1 MSNNTA
7 EPGSN
12 GGVTTWMEPLDERY
26 SLGPVI
32 GKGGVGTVYEG
43 LQLAL
48 ERRVAIKVLRSEFTA
63 NPRAVS
69 RFQREAV
76 TLSRL
81 HHPNVVTVFDVGQDR
96 HGRHFLVM
104 ELLEGETLAQR
115 LHREGSVPLEDALF
129 IARGIAKGMGAGQG
143 VGLVHR
149 DLKPDNLLLT
159 DNGVKILDFG
169 LALLREHFVPGDIP
183 DPTPGS
189 STLHTWSDAATEEAQ
204 DDPPTASARLT
215 QNGSLLGTPRYMSP
229 EQALGWQVDHR
240 ADLYAFGIILF
251 ELLAG
256 RPPFLAQTPQDYL
269 QLHVHGTPPTLQAYV
284 PGLPPGIYRLVSRL
298 LSKDPA
304 QRPQNWAEVAAEL
317 RRARG
322 SARGATPTQDDEE
335 ARPTEPY
342 RFLSPFSSA
351 TRRIFFGRERESRR
365 FEELWQHPD
374 RLPLVVVTGASGV
387 GKSSFLNARILPSL
401 RQAGHE
407 VIVVRGGAEP
417 LDLARSAAQR
427 LLARARAMP
436 MDDAPLAAVLDAAA
450 SAVRRPV
457 AVVLDQAEELF
468 TGGDADDI
476 AAFQADV
483 ASVVGGGDRSVRFLI
498 SLRED
503 YLGQLLRSLHPLPLD
518 HLLRSMPLRPL
529 APVDIRAA
537 LVGPTD
543 PSLPVDYATFS
554 FEEGLVDEIVADLVS
569 DDAGEVAPRIQAVG
583 HRLWE
588 MVRHSPEPVIT
599 GRHYRERLGRAQGI
613 VGRILDEA
621 IEAQAPQDRGVA
633 KELLRALTHLPGS
646 ATARPAPTSELL
658 GASDDDRRQRIL
670 ARLESPWRVVHGYS
684 DGRWPGER
692 SYRLTH
698 EALIGRINEYGNEHD
713 GRNRARQVF
722 AHAYALWLRNGKRE
736 EDLLPEQH
744 MELVAAH
751 RGELVLTPDQE
762 AFFSECEFVHNE
774 GWEARR
780 KADRRET
787 MLRWATLSIAPS
799 IALAS
804 GFLFGQAPE
813 DFRTLRAWRVRLVAG
828 LDGADLSGAY
838 LVGAELAG
846 VEMTGP
852 DFSAAI
858 LAGADLRGAKLD
870 QADFVGA
877 DLRDVDLR
885 GADLRD
891 ADLKDAQLGGARLGG
906 ANLSGA
912 KLPTSLADADLRGA
926 GYSAETVWPEDGPPQ
941 GALGPRG
948 NAMGTDLK
956 GWTWPLTFDP
966 LDLYQVDLKGADL
979 RQAALDGHK
988 LQFADLTEADLRT
1001 ASLRQADLSEAI
1013 LARAQLD
1020 GADLS
1025 AARLL
1030 EADLAGVSLG
1040 AAVWTGADLS
1050 GANLCGADLRGV
1062 DLADVT
1068 LTAVETCRTTRWDP
1082 EDAPPE

>member
-1 MSNNTA
+1 
-7 EPGSN
+7 
-12 GGVTTWMEPLDERY
+12 MEPLDERY

-48 ERRVAIKVLRSEFTA
+48 ERRVAIKVLRAEFTA

-81 HHPNVVTVFDVGQDR
+81 HHPNVVTVFDVGQDKQ
-96 HGRHFLVM
+96 GRHFLVM

-115 LHREGSVPLEDALF
+115 LHREGALELDDALS

-159 DNGVKILDFG
+159 ENGVKILDFG

-183 DPTPGS
+183 DPTPGGT
-189 STLHTWSDAATEEAQ
+189 TLHTWSDAATEEA
-204 DDPPTASARLT
+204 DFDPPTASARLT
-215 QNGSLLGTPRYMSP
+215 QHGSLLGTPRYMAP

-251 ELLAG
+251 ELLSG

-284 PGLPPGIYRLVSRL
+284 PDLPPGLYRLVTRL

-322 SARGATPTQDDEE
+322 SSRSGTPTEHEDE

-351 TRRIFFGRERESRR
+351 TRRIFFGRERDTKR

-407 VIVVRGGAEP
+407 VIVVGGGAEP

-427 LLARARAMP
+427 LLARNRALP
-436 MDDAPLAAVLDAAA
+436 MDEAPLAAVLDAAA
-450 SAVRRPV
+450 AAVRRPI
-457 AVVLDQAEELF
+457 AIVLDQAEELF
-468 TGGDADDI
+468 TGGDSDDI
-476 AAFQADV
+476 AAFQADL
-483 ASVVGGGDRSVRFLI
+483 ASVVGGGDHSVRFLI

-503 YLGQLLRSLHPLPLD
+503 YLGQLLRSLDPLPVD
-518 HLLRSMPLRPL
+518 HLLRTLPLRPL

-554 FEEGLVDEIVADLVS
+554 FEDGLVDEIVADLVS

-599 GRHYRERLGRAQGI
+599 GRHYRERLGGARGI

-646 ATARPAPTSELL
+646 ATARPAPSSELL
-658 GASDDDRRQRIL
+658 GSTDDDRRQRIL

-698 EALIGRINEYGNEHD
+698 EALIGRIREYGDEHD

-722 AHAYALWLRNGKRE
+722 AHAHALWLRNGKRE
-736 EDLLPEQH
+736 DDLLPEQH

-751 RGELVLTPDQE
+751 RDELVLTPDQQ

-780 KADRRET
+780 RAERRET

-799 IALAS
+799 IALS
-804 GFLFGQAPE
+804 LGFLFGQAPE
-813 DFRTLRAWRVRLVAG
+813 DFRTLRAWRVWVVAG

-846 VEMTGP
+846 VQMTGP
-852 DFSAAI
+852 DFSSAS

-870 QADFVGA
+870 LADFVGA
-877 DLRDVDLR
+877 DLRDADLR
-885 GADLRD
+885 RADLRD
-891 ADLKDAQLGGARLGG
+891 ADLKDAKLDGARLAG

-912 KLPTSLADADLRGA
+912 KLPTTLADADLRGA
-926 GYSAETVWPEDGPPQ
+926 GYSHATVWPEDGPPQ
-941 GALGPRG
+941 GALGPGG
-948 NAMGTDLK
+948 NAAGTDLK
-956 GWTWPLTFDP
+956 GWSWPLDFDP
-966 LDLYQVDLKGADL
+966 LDLYQVDLQKADL
-979 RQAALDGHK
+979 RRARLGDMK
-988 LQFADLTEADLRT
+988 LQFANLTDADLREAELVEADLSG
-1001 ASLRQADLSEAI
+1001 AV
-1013 LARAQLD
+1013 LARADVD
-1020 GADLS
+1020 GADFS
-1025 AARLL
+1025 GARLL
-1030 EADLAGVSLG
+1030 EADLADVVLTH
-1040 AAVWTGADLS
+1040 ATWTGADLG
-1050 GANLCGADLRGV
+1050 GANLCGADLRGL
-1062 DLADVT
+1062 DLSELT
-1068 LTAVETCRTTRWDP
+1068 LTAIETCRTTRWDP
-1082 EDAPPE
+1082 EDEPAE